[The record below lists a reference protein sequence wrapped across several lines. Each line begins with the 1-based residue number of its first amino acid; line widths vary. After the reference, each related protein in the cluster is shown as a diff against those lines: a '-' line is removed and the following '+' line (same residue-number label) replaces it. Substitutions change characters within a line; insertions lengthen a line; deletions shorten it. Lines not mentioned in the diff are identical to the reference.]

1 MVSVYVY
8 GAHRRTCI
16 EAYSASK
23 ASDGSVAARLDI
35 AMSEI
40 MSSLRFPLDGLMD
53 ADAWIMRF
61 TRPKSTSAAEK
72 ARLKLPGSLDDVK
85 VALMCWACISAYAN
99 PLCWRSQAMIAPLK
113 LRSFETAM
121 IARLHKVAARAIY
134 TVSPGLL
141 TSATFEQ
148 AVCVQLSAY
157 VVMHCERCVWRTCSA
172 HA

>member
-1 MVSVYVY
+1 MFLSYCAY
-8 GAHRRTCI
+8 MCDRRRTCI

-35 AMSEI
+35 ALSEV

-85 VALMCWACISAYAN
+85 VALTNRAGATIASLYCYA
-99 PLCWRSQAMIAPLK
+99 QAMIAPVK

-141 TSATFEQ
+141 MAATFEQ
-148 AVCVQLSAY
+148 AV
-157 VVMHCERCVWRTCSA
+157 RTPNNTSHPA
-172 HA
+172 SFTVADTYA